1 MAGEKRKDEQRK
13 KEKNARKRRGH
24 QREQGGAN
32 EWTTGHD
39 HGRECTVG
47 WKISPRSVQFSL
59 RVLTTTCSNAA
70 CPRLWVQNE
79 ENNSPR
85 RESTED
91 GNLYNKRMV
100 TLFAS
105 YVHWED
111 AADCERVSCRWF
123 NYEDPVSEQLADIL
137 IGDSINR
144 AVPLPIENMT
154 MTDHFT
160 ETSRTLRSQQL
171 NPVALPLLSGNGGT
185 GMRIRTLITRTLAA
199 IAPVVTAVEAAAA
212 SGRQGG

>member
-1 MAGEKRKDEQRK
+1 SIPPVDGSRRRSRALVSWSPIFSDPSSGDLDFVTRYRRHHSSCSSSRRLVAAVEIAAFLPNDKTF
-13 KEKNARKRRGH
+13 KEIVDLPVELIGHLLGNSVVAVQRRGKW
-24 QREQGGAN
+24 EA
-32 EWTTGHD
+32 
-39 HGRECTVG
+39 
-47 WKISPRSVQFSL
+47 
-59 RVLTTTCSNAA
+59 TC
-70 CPRLWVQNE
+70 
-79 ENNSPR
+79 
-85 RESTED
+85 
-91 GNLYNKRMV
+91 YM
-100 TLFAS
+100 
-105 YVHWED
+105 HWED

-160 ETSRTLRSQQL
+160 ETSRALRSQQL
-171 NPVALPLLSGNGGT
+171 KPVALPLLSGNGGT

-199 IAPVVTAVEAAAA
+199 IAPVVTAVEAAA

>member
-39 HGRECTVG
+39 HGRE
-47 WKISPRSVQFSL
+47 S
-59 RVLTTTCSNAA
+59 

-91 GNLYNKRMV
+91 D
-100 TLFAS
+100 S

-154 MTDHFT
+154 MTGYVHP
-160 ETSRTLRSQQL
+160 TLRSQQL